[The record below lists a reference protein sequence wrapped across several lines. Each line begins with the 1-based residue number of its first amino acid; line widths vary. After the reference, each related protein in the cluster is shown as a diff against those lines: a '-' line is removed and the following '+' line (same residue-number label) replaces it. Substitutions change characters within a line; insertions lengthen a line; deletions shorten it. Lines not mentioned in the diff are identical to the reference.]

1 MAEVTL
7 ENILKVYNDDVLAVD
22 DVSLNIEDGE
32 FVTLVGPSGSGK
44 STILRMLAGLVSAT
58 DGRMLFDDED
68 VVNDPPQERD
78 VAMVFQNYALYPNM
92 TVRENIGFGLKM
104 RGIDQAER
112 QKKVEEAVRR
122 LQITELLDR
131 DIQQLSGGQ
140 QQRVALGRSIVRDPE
155 VFLLDEPLANLDAKL
170 RTEMRARLVELQRE
184 LGVTAVYVTHNQI
197 EALTM
202 SDRVAVLDEG
212 EIQQVAEP
220 QEVYKNPANRFVA
233 DFIGTPSMNFLDC
246 TLTHENGSV
255 RVESNVFDVNISG
268 EYNVTSQMID
278 VTRSEAT
285 YTLGIRPQHLNISWS
300 DPVDETVAE
309 KLTVAVVETAGEE
322 YIVHLKRNDTRII
335 AVVEEGMQIAR
346 GDTVTVEIVPDQI
359 HLFDDQN
366 GSALLQQFGERG
378 TVPPSQV

>member
-7 ENILKVYNDDVLAVD
+7 ENILKVYNDDVLAVN

-220 QEVYKNPANRFVA
+220 QELYKNPANRFVA

-255 RVESNVFDVNISG
+255 RVESNVFDVNISS

-285 YTLGIRPQHLNISWS
+285 YTLGIRPQHLNISWNG
-300 DPVDETVAE
+300 PVDETVAE

>member
-220 QEVYKNPANRFVA
+220 QELYKNPANRFVA

-255 RVESNVFDVNISG
+255 RVESNVFDVNISS

-300 DPVDETVAE
+300 GPVDETVAE